1 MNTAEKQP
9 DVFKRDKIG
18 PGSLSLGSN
27 PQTIVHT
34 GKKREPLHDMI
45 LLM

>member
-18 PGSLSLGSN
+18 LGSLSLGSN
-27 PQTIVHT
+27 GHTITHT
-34 GKKREPLHDMI
+34 GRKRAPLHDMI